1 MPSSTEPPR
10 PAFGQVWRW
19 AGTASDLILICPT
32 SLHGAWNV
40 IFIGYNL
47 SGTLV
52 PSSHPYNIVKM
63 YGLYR
68 DRAPIEGYTYL
79 GDAE

>member
-19 AGTASDLILICPT
+19 ADTTSDLILISPRPT
-32 SLHGAWNV
+32 VGAWDV
-40 IFIGYNL
+40 MFLRFGWG
-47 SGTLV
+47 SGT
-52 PSSHPYNIVKM
+52 PMFSSTHNIVTM
-63 YGLYR
+63 YGLYP
-68 DRAPIEGYTYL
+68 DRPPIEGYTYL